1 MVLKIKNSFIA
12 SALLIASGACHASVY
27 AANVPQLINEYGY
40 KAELRLNHVN
50 EIIKNYSH
58 ASTMEKLNEVN
69 SYFNLFAYVPDIN
82 LWSRT
87 DYWATT
93 LEFIGAGS
101 GDCEDYALAK
111 YQTLKKMGISNKHL
125 KLEYAEVVSTH
136 EAHLVLNYYETPSS
150 DPLVLD
156 NYNKEIL
163 PASQRFDLV
172 PFFVFNTH
180 GFKFLKTSKYNY
192 SEISDIR
199 SEWNSYLKRV
209 TLRKPNFNMYNF

>member
-1 MVLKIKNSFIA
+1 MVLKFINSLMV
-12 SALLIASGACHASVY
+12 SALLIASSACQASVY
-27 AANVPQLINEYGY
+27 TTNVPQLINKYGY

-50 EIIKNYSH
+50 EIIKNYSD
-58 ASTMEKLNEVN
+58 AATIEKLTEINN
-69 SYFNLFAYVPDIN
+69 YFNLFAYVSDIN
-82 LWSRT
+82 LWSRV

-125 KLEYAEVVSTH
+125 KLEYVKVIPTN
-136 EAHLVLNYYETPSS
+136 EAHLVLNYYETPTS

-163 PASQRFDLV
+163 PASQRFDLT

-180 GFKFLKTSKYNY
+180 GFKFVKNRKYSY
-192 SEISDIR
+192 SEISNIQ
-199 SEWNSYLKRV
+199 SEWNSYLKRT
-209 TLRKPNFNMYNF
+209 TLRKPNFNIYNL